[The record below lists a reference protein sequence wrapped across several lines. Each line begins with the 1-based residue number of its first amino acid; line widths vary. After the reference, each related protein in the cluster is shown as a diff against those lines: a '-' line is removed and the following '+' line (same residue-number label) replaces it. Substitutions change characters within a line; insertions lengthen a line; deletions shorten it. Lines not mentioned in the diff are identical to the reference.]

1 MMVMAVFLGVDGE
14 VVSYFMVYQGL
25 MMVGCE

>member
-14 VVSYFMVYQGL
+14 VVSCFMVYQGL